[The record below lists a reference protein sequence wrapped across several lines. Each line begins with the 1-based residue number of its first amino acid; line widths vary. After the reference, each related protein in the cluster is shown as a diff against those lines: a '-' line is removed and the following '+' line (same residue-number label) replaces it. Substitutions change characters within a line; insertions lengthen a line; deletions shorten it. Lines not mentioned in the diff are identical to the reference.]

1 MNRLRRKLVSLLGIV
16 AVLFAQLSV
25 AAYACPKQFV
35 GLDETAIEVA
45 ESTAAIAFVIEDS
58 VSPLLCQKYSEAG
71 QQNINDTAPTMVS
84 QSIDCV
90 RINPVLLDAP
100 APLTAANFAPTLHHA
115 TSPPL
120 PIRNC
125 CFRI

>member
-1 MNRLRRKLVSLLGIV
+1 MNRLTRKLVSLLGIV
-16 AVLFAQLSV
+16 AVVFAQLSV
-25 AAYACPKQFV
+25 AAYACPKQFM
-35 GLDETAIEVA
+35 GLD
-45 ESTAAIAFVIEDS
+45 AIAVEATESSDS

-71 QQNINDTAPTMVS
+71 QQNINDTAPTMAT
-84 QSIDCV
+84 QSVDCV
-90 RINPVLLDAP
+90 RINPVMQDSF
-100 APLTAANFAPTLHHA
+100 APLAAANFAPTLHHA